1 MKNWKKLL
9 WDGHSM
15 LALIQVLYTFFWRHG
30 TRLMM
35 PAGSEDLRG
44 AKLWIIVCLFLK
56 VSVQAIC
63 RKGL

>member
-1 MKNWKKLL
+1 
-9 WDGHSM
+9 M

-35 PAGSEDLRG
+35 PAGSGDLRG

-56 VSVQAIC
+56 VSVQAVC